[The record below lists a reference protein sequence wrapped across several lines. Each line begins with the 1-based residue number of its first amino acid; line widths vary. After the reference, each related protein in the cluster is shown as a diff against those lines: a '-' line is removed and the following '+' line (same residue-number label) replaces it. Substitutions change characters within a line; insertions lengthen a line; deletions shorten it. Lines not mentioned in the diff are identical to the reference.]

1 MSEKLF
7 KEAIEAIL
15 KGDTDKATDVA
26 KRGLDEGLDPLALM
40 EQGFIPGINQVG
52 DLFETG
58 RLFLPQLV
66 YSAMAMEKATEIINA
81 AIPEEK
87 AAVTGKVV
95 VGTVEGDVHDIG
107 KTIVVS
113 LFKANG
119 FEVMDLGRDVPIE
132 RFIDEAEK
140 FGANIIGSSTLLT
153 TTMVDAET
161 TGTGFEKSRLKR
173 EI

>member
-40 EQGFIPGINQVG
+40 DQGFIPGINQVG

-66 YSAMAMEKATEIINA
+66 YSAMAMEK
-81 AIPEEK
+81 
-87 AAVTGKVV
+87 
-95 VGTVEGDVHDIG
+95 GTRG
-107 KTIVVS
+107 
-113 LFKANG
+113 
-119 FEVMDLGRDVPIE
+119 
-132 RFIDEAEK
+132 
-140 FGANIIGSSTLLT
+140 
-153 TTMVDAET
+153 
-161 TGTGFEKSRLKR
+161 EKSSGGRPLTNQTGDPKA
-173 EI
+173 ITVLSMPDGVPW

>member
-1 MSEKLF
+1 MSEKIF

-66 YSAMAMEKATEIINA
+66 YSSTALRPMGLKSWILGAMCRLSVLLMRPK
-81 AIPEEK
+81 
-87 AAVTGKVV
+87 
-95 VGTVEGDVHDIG
+95 
-107 KTIVVS
+107 S
-113 LFKANG
+113 LAPI
-119 FEVMDLGRDVPIE
+119 LSVPA
-132 RFIDEAEK
+132 RC
-140 FGANIIGSSTLLT
+140 
-153 TTMVDAET
+153 
-161 TGTGFEKSRLKR
+161 
-173 EI
+173 